1 MSEPNA
7 KVVIAIDGPA
17 GAGKSTI
24 ASRLAR
30 KLGYVN
36 IESGAMYR
44 ALGLKAIEND
54 VDVDDPTALLRLAHE
69 SHIVLEPQIDGNRVM
84 LDGANVSGRIRE
96 RDVTDAASRVSV
108 HPPVRQWMVAL
119 QREMGKNGGVVM
131 EGRDIGT
138 AVFPDAEIKVL
149 LDATPE
155 VRAERRLN
163 QAGVTDDPGRAK
175 AIVADLQSRDQRD
188 RTRKTSPLVAADDA
202 IIIDSSKL
210 SIDEVVA
217 RILEAV
223 TRHTQAR

>member
-1 MSEPNA
+1 
-7 KVVIAIDGPA
+7 
-17 GAGKSTI
+17 
-24 ASRLAR
+24 
-30 KLGYVN
+30 LGYVN

-84 LDGANVSGRIRE
+84 LDGTNVSERIRE

-108 HPPVRQWMVAL
+108 HPPVREWMVAR

-138 AVFPDAEIKVL
+138 AVFPDAEIKVF

-223 TRHTQAR
+223 KRHT

>member
-1 MSEPNA
+1 
-7 KVVIAIDGPA
+7 
-17 GAGKSTI
+17 
-24 ASRLAR
+24 
-30 KLGYVN
+30 
-36 IESGAMYR
+36 
-44 ALGLKAIEND
+44 
-54 VDVDDPTALLRLAHE
+54 
-69 SHIVLEPQIDGNRVM
+69 
-84 LDGANVSGRIRE
+84 
-96 RDVTDAASRVSV
+96 
-108 HPPVRQWMVAL
+108 MVAL

-138 AVFPDAEIKVL
+138 AVFPDAEIKVF

-163 QAGVTDDPGRAK
+163 QAGVTDDPGSAK